1 MVVMESYLFQEI
13 SDVTYFLFD
22 DKVLDESLRSF
33 SIASF

>member
-13 SDVTYFLFD
+13 SDVTYFLLD
-22 DKVLDESLRSF
+22 DKVLDESLLSF